1 MNIPNLITDA
11 YIIGVI
17 YVIALYII
25 FKYVIFNYQN
35 ERVINILL
43 TQLGFYHTP
52 SPNDA
57 SRIQTNLKKVE
68 AEISKEQ
75 MSIDSANSL
84 YETLTI
90 VFMFL
95 YTVGPFVVLCILG
108 FMGIINFRKHQWLNI
123 LISVLLNV
131 SLIIGFQIVF
141 LYFIFS
147 IYTPIELYNFAGA
160 V

>member
-17 YVIALYII
+17 YVIAIYII

-35 ERVINILL
+35 DRVINILL

-52 SPNDA
+52 NSSDVA
-57 SRIQTNLKKVE
+57 SIQTNLKKAE
-68 AEISKEQ
+68 AEITKTQS
-75 MSIDSANSL
+75 SIDSDNSL

-90 VFMFL
+90 VFMFI
-95 YTVGPFVVLCILG
+95 YTAIPFIVLCILG
-108 FMGIINFRKHQWLNI
+108 FMGIVNFRKYQWINI

-131 SLIIGFQIVF
+131 CLIIGFQIVF
-141 LYFIFS
+141 LYFIFN
-147 IYTPIELYNFAGA
+147 IYTPIELYNFSG
-160 V
+160 VV